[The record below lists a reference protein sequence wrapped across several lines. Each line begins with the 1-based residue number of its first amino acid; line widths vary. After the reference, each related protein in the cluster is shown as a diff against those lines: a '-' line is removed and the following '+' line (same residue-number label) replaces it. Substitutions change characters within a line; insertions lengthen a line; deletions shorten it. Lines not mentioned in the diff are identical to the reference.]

1 MPARIMHFA
10 MHAAGFKLSSLS
22 QIGQQGMSAPA
33 LMAAGVDDTEP
44 AAVTGHGS
52 NAIET
57 AIKPATTVRIA
68 IMRLTIR

>member
-1 MPARIMHFA
+1 
-10 MHAAGFKLSSLS
+10 MHAVVFKLSSLS

-44 AAVTGHGS
+44 AAATGHGS
-52 NAIET
+52 NAIKR
-57 AIKPATTVRIA
+57 AITVRIA